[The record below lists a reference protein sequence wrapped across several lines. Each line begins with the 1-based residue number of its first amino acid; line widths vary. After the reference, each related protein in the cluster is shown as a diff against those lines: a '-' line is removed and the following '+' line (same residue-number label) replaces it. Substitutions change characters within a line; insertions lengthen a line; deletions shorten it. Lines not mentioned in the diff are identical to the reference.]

1 MTNLKR
7 ISCITVLLGLLLA
20 APGLWAQMQYHE
32 APSLAAMVQEGTL
45 PPLQER
51 LPAEPMVIQTVEEVG
66 QYGGRWTFGIPTQ
79 SQLGVYSYATYDFA
93 ARWNRAADV
102 IIPNVFR
109 DWEFSEDGRTITMYL
124 RAGMKWSDGA
134 PFTADDIVF
143 WLDDFVRN
151 DALSPGKPGWL
162 LVGGELPVGRKIDDT
177 TVSWTFAA
185 PPGLLLND
193 FATTRGN
200 IFAPKHYMEQFHA
213 DFTDTDKVQA
223 MAKEAGFEDWTQLFR
238 NNRDW
243 YRAQNHD
250 YPVLNAWA
258 VKTSFEDSATLTVYE
273 RNPYYWK
280 VDQVGN
286 QLPYI
291 DEVAI
296 AITTT
301 AETLN
306 LKTMAGEFDFQMRY
320 LNPAN
325 FTLFY
330 DNQERGDYRILEWPT
345 GIGSDAALFFNQST
359 PDLVLRE
366 LFQDLRFRQALSLA
380 IDREEINQL
389 VFDGQGQAR
398 QATVVEL
405 SPLFKPEYAAAHAD
419 YDPERANRL
428 LDEIGLTQR
437 DGDGFRLRPDGE
449 SLSLLLD
456 SPGEKTATI
465 DSIELVVEYWGDIG
479 IKAAAN
485 HTERSAYRAR
495 RNANETQINVWEMGF
510 MMYPS
515 NPVFLI
521 PSSSGSDFGPDLGVW
536 YNSGGAEGQEPPEAI
551 KEALSAYDQ
560 IKQTPDTEQK
570 NELFH
575 RILELQ
581 AENIW
586 VLGMVGGV
594 KETLIVKN
602 HLRNVP
608 DVSIFDSLVG
618 RYIGLTAAEQ
628 YFIRQ

>member
-1 MTNLKR
+1 
-7 ISCITVLLGLLLA
+7 
-20 APGLWAQMQYHE
+20 
-32 APSLAAMVQEGTL
+32 
-45 PPLQER
+45 
-51 LPAEPMVIQTVEEVG
+51 
-66 QYGGRWTFGIPTQ
+66 
-79 SQLGVYSYATYDFA
+79 
-93 ARWNRAADV
+93 
-102 IIPNVFR
+102 
-109 DWEFSEDGRTITMYL
+109 
-124 RAGMKWSDGA
+124 
-134 PFTADDIVF
+134 
-143 WLDDFVRN
+143 
-151 DALSPGKPGWL
+151 
-162 LVGGELPVGRKIDDT
+162 
-177 TVSWTFAA
+177 
-185 PPGLLLND
+185 
-193 FATTRGN
+193 
-200 IFAPKHYMEQFHA
+200 
-213 DFTDTDKVQA
+213 
-223 MAKEAGFEDWTQLFR
+223 
-238 NNRDW
+238 
-243 YRAQNHD
+243 
-250 YPVLNAWA
+250 
-258 VKTSFEDSATLTVYE
+258 
-273 RNPYYWK
+273 
-280 VDQVGN
+280 
-286 QLPYI
+286 
-291 DEVAI
+291 VAI

-380 IDREEINQL
+380 INREEINQL

-405 SPLFKPEYAAAHAD
+405 SPLFKPEYAAAYAD

-456 SPGEKTATI
+456 SPGEKTATV
-465 DSIELVVEYWGDIG
+465 DSIELVVEYWGAIG
-479 IKAAAN
+479 IKAASN

-521 PSSSGSDFGPDLGVW
+521 PSAPGSDFGPDLGTW
-536 YNSGGAEGQEPPEAI
+536 YATGGAEGQEPPEPI
-551 KEALSAYDQ
+551 KEALRAYDQ
-560 IKQTPDTEQK
+560 IKQTPETEKK

-586 VLGMVGGV
+586 VLGIVGGLN
-594 KETLIVKN
+594 ETLIVKN

>member
-1 MTNLKR
+1 M
-7 ISCITVLLGLLLA
+7 VEQGL
-20 APGLWAQMQYHE
+20 
-32 APSLAAMVQEGTL
+32 L
-45 PPLQER
+45 PPLAQR

-93 ARWNRAADV
+93 ARWNRAADL
-102 IIPNVFR
+102 IIPNVLR

-124 RAGMKWSDGA
+124 RAGMKWSDGQ

-143 WLDDFVRN
+143 WLDDFVGN
-151 DALSPGKPGWL
+151 DAISPGKPGWL
-162 LVGGELPVGRKIDDT
+162 LVAGELPVGNKIDDT

-213 DFTDTDKVQA
+213 DYTDTDKVQG
-223 MAKEAGFEDWTQLFR
+223 MAKEAGFEDWSQLFR
-238 NNRDW
+238 NKRDW
-243 YRAQNHD
+243 YRAQNRD
-250 YPVLNAWA
+250 YPVLNAWV
-258 VKTSFEDSATLTVYE
+258 VKTPFEDSPTLTVYE

-280 VDQVGN
+280 VDQAGN

-306 LKTMAGEFDFQMRY
+306 LKTMAGDFDFQMRY

-330 DNQERGDYRILEWPT
+330 DNQERGDFRILEWPT

-359 PDLVLRE
+359 PDLMLRE

-380 IDREEINQL
+380 INREEINQL
-389 VFDGQGQAR
+389 VFDGQGQPR

-405 SPLFKPEYAAAHAD
+405 SPLYKPEYAAAYAD
-419 YDPERANRL
+419 YDPERANQL

-437 DGDGFRLRPDGE
+437 DSDGFRLRPDGNT
-449 SLSLLLD
+449 LSLLLD

-479 IKAAAN
+479 IKAASN

-521 PSSSGSDFGPDLGVW
+521 PSAPGSDFGPDLGTW
-536 YNSGGAEGQEPPEAI
+536 YASGGAEGQEPPEPI
-551 KEALSAYDQ
+551 KEALRVYDQ
-560 IKQTPDTEQK
+560 IKQTPDTETK

-586 VLGMVGGV
+586 VLGMVGGLN
-594 KETLIVKN
+594 ETLIVKN
-602 HLRNVP
+602 HMRNVP
-608 DVSIFDSLVG
+608 DMSIFDSLVG

>member
-1 MTNLKR
+1 
-7 ISCITVLLGLLLA
+7 
-20 APGLWAQMQYHE
+20 
-32 APSLAAMVQEGTL
+32 
-45 PPLQER
+45 
-51 LPAEPMVIQTVEEVG
+51 MVIQTVEEVG

-93 ARWNRAADV
+93 ARWNRAADL
-102 IIPNVFR
+102 IIPNVLR

-124 RAGMKWSDGA
+124 RAGMKWSDGQ

-151 DALSPGKPGWL
+151 DPISPGKPGWL
-162 LVGGELPVGRKIDDT
+162 LVAGELPVGRKIDDT
-177 TVSWTFAA
+177 TVRWTFAA

-200 IFAPKHYMEQFHA
+200 IFAPKHYMEQFHV
-213 DFTDTDKVQA
+213 DYTDADKVQG

-238 NNRDW
+238 NKRDW
-243 YRAQNHD
+243 YRAQNGD
-250 YPVLNAWA
+250 YPVLNAWV
-258 VKTSFEDSATLTVYE
+258 VKTPFEDSPTLTVYE

-296 AITTT
+296 SITTT

-306 LKTMAGEFDFQMRY
+306 LKTMAGDFDFQMRY

-359 PDLVLRE
+359 PDLAQRE

-380 IDREEINQL
+380 INREEINQL
-389 VFDGQGQAR
+389 VFDGQGQPR

-405 SPLFKPEYAAAHAD
+405 SPLFKPEYAAAYAQ
-419 YDPERANRL
+419 YDTERANQL

-437 DGDGFRLRPDGE
+437 DSDGFRLRSDGKT
-449 SLSLLLD
+449 LSLLLD

-479 IKAAAN
+479 IKAASN

-515 NPVFLI
+515 NPVFLV
-521 PSSSGSDFGPDLGVW
+521 PAAPGSDFGPDLGTW
-536 YNSGGAEGQEPPEAI
+536 YATGGAEGQEPPEPI
-551 KEALSAYDQ
+551 KEALRAYDQ
-560 IKQTPDTEQK
+560 IKQTPDTEKK

-586 VLGMVGGV
+586 VLGMVGGLN
-594 KETLIVKN
+594 ETLIVKN
-602 HLRNVP
+602 HFRNVP
-608 DVSIFDSLVG
+608 DESIFDSLVG

>member
-32 APSLAAMVQEGTL
+32 APSLAAMVQAGTL
-45 PPLQER
+45 PPVQER

-102 IIPNVFR
+102 IIPNVIR

-162 LVGGELPVGRKIDDT
+162 LVAGELPVGRKIDDT

-213 DFTDTDKVQA
+213 DYTDADKVQA

-380 IDREEINQL
+380 INREEINQL

-405 SPLFKPEYAAAHAD
+405 SPLFKPEYAAAYAD

-465 DSIELVVEYWGDIG
+465 DSIELVVEYWGAIG
-479 IKAAAN
+479 IKAASN
-485 HTERSAYRAR
+485 HSERSAYRAR

-536 YNSGGAEGQEPPEAI
+536 YNTGGAEGQEPPEPI
-551 KEALSAYDQ
+551 KEALRAYDQ
-560 IKQTPDTEQK
+560 IKQTPETEKK

-586 VLGMVGGV
+586 VLGMVGGL

>member
-1 MTNLKR
+1 MTNRKP
-7 ISCITVLLGLLLA
+7 ISCMAVLLGLVLTAPSLL
-20 APGLWAQMQYHE
+20 AQMQYHE
-32 APSLAAMVQEGTL
+32 APTLSAMVQEGAL
-45 PPLQER
+45 PAVQER
-51 LPAEPMVIQTVEEVG
+51 LPSEPMVIQTVEEVG

-102 IIPNVFR
+102 IIPNVIR

-124 RAGMKWSDGA
+124 RAGMKWSDGQ

-151 DALSPGKPGWL
+151 DDLSPGKPGWL
-162 LVGGELPVGRKIDDT
+162 LVAGELPVGEKIDDT

-213 DFTDTDKVQA
+213 EFTDADKVQA

-258 VKTSFEDSATLTVYE
+258 VKTSFEDSPTLTVYE

-280 VDQVGN
+280 VDQAGN

-301 AETLN
+301 VETLN

-389 VFDGQGQAR
+389 VFDGQGQPR
-398 QATVVEL
+398 QATVVAL
-405 SPLFKPEYAAAHAD
+405 SPLFKPEYAAAYAD
-419 YDPERANRL
+419 HDPERANQL
-428 LDEIGLTQR
+428 LDAIGLTER
-437 DGDGFRLRPDGE
+437 DGDGFRLRPDGDT
-449 SLSLLLD
+449 LSLLLD

-465 DSIELVVEYWGDIG
+465 DSIELVIEYWGDIG

-515 NPVFLI
+515 NPLFLI
-521 PSSSGSDFGPDLGVW
+521 ASSSGSDFGPDLGVW
-536 YNSGGAEGQEPPEAI
+536 YNTGGAEGQEPPEAM
-551 KEALSAYDQ
+551 KEALRAYDQ

-586 VLGMVGGV
+586 VLGLVGGV

-608 DVSIFDSLVG
+608 DESIFDSLVG

>member
-162 LVGGELPVGRKIDDT
+162 LVAGELPVGRKIDDT

-405 SPLFKPEYAAAHAD
+405 SPLFKPEYAAAYAD
-419 YDPERANRL
+419 YDPERANQL
-428 LDEIGLTQR
+428 LDAIGLTQR

-536 YNSGGAEGQEPPEAI
+536 YNTGGAEGQEPPEAI

>member
-1 MTNLKR
+1 MTNRRL
-7 ISCITVLLGLLLA
+7 ISCVAVLLGLVLA
-20 APGLWAQMQYHE
+20 APGIWAQMQYQE
-32 APSLAAMVQEGTL
+32 APALAAMVQEGTL
-45 PPLQER
+45 PPVQER
-51 LPAEPMVIQTVEEVG
+51 IPTEPMVIQTVEEVG

-93 ARWNRAADV
+93 ARWNRPADQ
-102 IIPNVFR
+102 IIPNVIR

-124 RAGMKWSDGA
+124 RAGMKWSDGQ

-151 DALSPGKPGWL
+151 DDLSPGKPGWL
-162 LVGGELPVGRKIDDT
+162 LVAGELPVGEKIDDT

-213 DFTDTDKVQA
+213 EFTDSDKVQA

-238 NNRDW
+238 NKRDW

-258 VKTSFEDSATLTVYE
+258 VKTSFEDSPTLTVYE

-280 VDQVGN
+280 VDQAGN

-296 AITTT
+296 SITTT
-301 AETLN
+301 VETLN
-306 LKTMAGEFDFQMRY
+306 LKTMSGEFDFQMRY

-330 DNQERGDYRILEWPT
+330 DNQEREDYRILEWPT

-359 PDLVLRE
+359 PDLVLRG

-389 VFDGQGQAR
+389 VFDGQGQPR
-398 QATVVEL
+398 QATVVAL
-405 SPLFKPEYAAAHAD
+405 SPLFKPEYAAAYAEH
-419 YDPERANRL
+419 DPDRANQL

-449 SLSLLLD
+449 TLSLLLD

-465 DSIELVVEYWGDIG
+465 DSIELVIEYWGDIG
-479 IKAAAN
+479 IKANAN

-515 NPVFLI
+515 NPLFLI
-521 PSSSGSDFGPDLGVW
+521 ASSSGSDFGPDLGVW
-536 YNSGGAEGQEPPEAI
+536 YNTGGAEGQEPPEAM
-551 KEALSAYDQ
+551 KEALRAYDQ
-560 IKQTPDTEQK
+560 IKQTPDPAQK

-586 VLGMVGGV
+586 VLGLVGGV

-602 HLRNVP
+602 HMRNVP
-608 DVSIFDSLVG
+608 DESIFDSLVG

>member
-1 MTNLKR
+1 MTNRKLM
-7 ISCITVLLGLLLA
+7 SCVSVLLGLVLM
-20 APGLWAQMQYHE
+20 APGIWAQMQYQE
-32 APSLAAMVQEGTL
+32 SPALAAMVQEGTL
-45 PPLQER
+45 PAVQER

-102 IIPNVFR
+102 IIPNVIR
-109 DWEFSEDGRTITMYL
+109 DWEFSEDGRTITMHL
-124 RAGMKWSDGA
+124 RAGMKWSDGQ

-151 DALSPGKPGWL
+151 DDLSPGKPGWL
-162 LVGGELPVGRKIDDT
+162 LVAGELPVGTKIDDT
-177 TVSWTFAA
+177 AVSWTFSA

-200 IFAPKHYMEQFHA
+200 IFAPKHYMEQFHT

-238 NNRDW
+238 NKRDW

-258 VKTSFEDSATLTVYE
+258 VKTSFEDSPTLTVYE

-280 VDQVGN
+280 VDQAGN

-291 DEVAI
+291 DEVAV

-405 SPLFKPEYAAAHAD
+405 SPLFKPEYAAAYAEH
-419 YDPERANRL
+419 DPERADQL
-428 LDEIGLTQR
+428 LDAIGLTQR
-437 DGDGFRLRPDGE
+437 DGDGFRLRPDGKT
-449 SLSLLLD
+449 LSLLLD

-465 DSIELVVEYWGDIG
+465 DSIELVIEYWGDIG

-515 NPVFLI
+515 NPLFLI
-521 PSSSGSDFGPDLGVW
+521 ASSSGSDFGPDLGVW
-536 YNSGGAEGQEPPEAI
+536 YNTGGAEGQEPPEAM

-560 IKQTPDTEQK
+560 IKQTPDTEKK

-586 VLGMVGGV
+586 VLGLVGGV

-608 DVSIFDSLVG
+608 DESIFDSLVG

>member
-1 MTNLKR
+1 MTNRKLM
-7 ISCITVLLGLLLA
+7 SCVAVLLGLFLA
-20 APGLWAQMQYHE
+20 APGIWAQMQYQE
-32 APSLAAMVQEGTL
+32 APALAAMVQEGTL
-45 PPLQER
+45 PAVQER

-93 ARWNRAADV
+93 ARWNRPADQ
-102 IIPNVFR
+102 IIPNVIR

-124 RAGMKWSDGA
+124 RAGMKWSDGQ

-151 DALSPGKPGWL
+151 DDLSPGKPGWL
-162 LVGGELPVGRKIDDT
+162 LVAGELPVGEKIDDT

-213 DFTDTDKVQA
+213 GFADSDKVQA

-238 NNRDW
+238 NKRDW

-258 VKTSFEDSATLTVYE
+258 VKTSFEDSPTLTVYA

-280 VDQVGN
+280 VDQAGN

-291 DEVAI
+291 DEVAVS
-296 AITTT
+296 ITTT

-306 LKTMAGEFDFQMRY
+306 LKTMSGEFDFQMRY

-325 FTLFY
+325 YTLFY
-330 DNQERGDYRILEWPT
+330 ENQEREDYRILEWPT

-405 SPLFKPEYAAAHAD
+405 SPLFKPEYAAAYAD
-419 YDPERANRL
+419 YDPERADQL
-428 LDEIGLTQR
+428 LDAIGLTQR
-437 DGDGFRLRPDGE
+437 DGDGFRLRPDGDT
-449 SLSLLLD
+449 LSLLLD

-465 DSIELVVEYWGDIG
+465 DSIELVIEYWGDIG

-515 NPVFLI
+515 NPLFLI
-521 PSSSGSDFGPDLGVW
+521 ASSRGSDFGPDLGVW
-536 YNSGGAEGQEPPEAI
+536 YNTGGAEGQEPPEAM
-551 KEALSAYDQ
+551 KEALSVYDQ
-560 IKQTPDTEQK
+560 IKQTPDAEEK

-586 VLGMVGGV
+586 VLGLVGGV

-608 DVSIFDSLVG
+608 DESIFDSLVG

>member
-1 MTNLKR
+1 MTNRKLM
-7 ISCITVLLGLLLA
+7 SGMAVLLGLVLT
-20 APGLWAQMQYHE
+20 APGIRAQMQYQE
-32 APSLAAMVQEGTL
+32 APALAAMVQEGTL
-45 PPLQER
+45 PAVQER

-66 QYGGRWTFGIPTQ
+66 RYGGRWTFGIPTQ

-102 IIPNVFR
+102 IIPNVIR

-124 RAGMKWSDGA
+124 RDGMKWSDGQ

-151 DALSPGKPGWL
+151 DDLSPGKPGWL
-162 LVGGELPVGRKIDDT
+162 LVAGELPVGEKIDDT

-213 DFTDTDKVQA
+213 DFTDADTVQA

-258 VKTSFEDSATLTVYE
+258 VKTSFEDSPTLTVYE

-280 VDQVGN
+280 VDQAGN

-301 AETLN
+301 VETLN

-389 VFDGQGQAR
+389 VFDGQGQPR

-405 SPLFKPEYAAAHAD
+405 SPLFKPEYAAAYAD
-419 YDPERANRL
+419 HDPERANQL
-428 LDEIGLTQR
+428 LDAIGLTQR

-449 SLSLLLD
+449 TLSLLLD

-465 DSIELVVEYWGDIG
+465 DSIELVIEYWGAIG
-479 IKAAAN
+479 IKANAN

-495 RNANETQINVWEMGF
+495 RNANETQVNVWEMGF

-515 NPVFLI
+515 NPLFLI
-521 PSSSGSDFGPDLGVW
+521 ASSSGSDFGADLGVW
-536 YNSGGAEGQEPPEAI
+536 YNTGGAEGQEPPEAM
-551 KEALSAYDQ
+551 KEALRAYDQ
-560 IKQTPDTEQK
+560 IKQTPDTAQK

-586 VLGMVGGV
+586 VLGLVGGV

-602 HLRNVP
+602 HMRNVP
-608 DVSIFDSLVG
+608 DESIFDSLVG

-628 YFIRQ
+628 YFIRR

>member
-405 SPLFKPEYAAAHAD
+405 SPLFKPEYAAAHAE
-419 YDPERANRL
+419 YDPERANQL
-428 LDEIGLTQR
+428 LDAMGLTQR

-536 YNSGGAEGQEPPEAI
+536 YNTGGAEGQEPPEAI

-560 IKQTPDTEQK
+560 IKQTPDTAQK

-608 DVSIFDSLVG
+608 DESIFDSLVG

>member
-1 MTNLKR
+1 
-7 ISCITVLLGLLLA
+7 
-20 APGLWAQMQYHE
+20 
-32 APSLAAMVQEGTL
+32 
-45 PPLQER
+45 
-51 LPAEPMVIQTVEEVG
+51 
-66 QYGGRWTFGIPTQ
+66 
-79 SQLGVYSYATYDFA
+79 
-93 ARWNRAADV
+93 
-102 IIPNVFR
+102 
-109 DWEFSEDGRTITMYL
+109 
-124 RAGMKWSDGA
+124 
-134 PFTADDIVF
+134 
-143 WLDDFVRN
+143 
-151 DALSPGKPGWL
+151 
-162 LVGGELPVGRKIDDT
+162 
-177 TVSWTFAA
+177 
-185 PPGLLLND
+185 
-193 FATTRGN
+193 
-200 IFAPKHYMEQFHA
+200 MEQFHA
-213 DFTDTDKVQA
+213 DFTDADKVQA

-258 VKTSFEDSATLTVYE
+258 VKTSFEDSPTLTVYE

-280 VDQVGN
+280 VDQAGN

-301 AETLN
+301 VETLN

-389 VFDGQGQAR
+389 VFDGQGQPR
-398 QATVVEL
+398 QATVVAL
-405 SPLFKPEYAAAHAD
+405 SPLFKPEYAAAYAD
-419 YDPERANRL
+419 HDPERANQL
-428 LDEIGLTQR
+428 LDAIGLTER
-437 DGDGFRLRPDGE
+437 DGDGFRLRPDGDT
-449 SLSLLLD
+449 LSLLLD

-465 DSIELVVEYWGDIG
+465 DSIELVIEYWGDIG

-515 NPVFLI
+515 NPLFLI
-521 PSSSGSDFGPDLGVW
+521 ASSSGSDFGPDLGVW
-536 YNSGGAEGQEPPEAI
+536 YNTGGAEGQEPPEAM
-551 KEALSAYDQ
+551 KEALRAYDQ

-586 VLGMVGGV
+586 VLGLVGGV

-608 DVSIFDSLVG
+608 DESIFDSLVG

>member
-1 MTNLKR
+1 MTNRKLM
-7 ISCITVLLGLLLA
+7 SCVAVLLALVLA
-20 APGLWAQMQYHE
+20 APGIWAQMQYQE
-32 APSLAAMVQEGTL
+32 APALAAMVQEGAL
-45 PPLQER
+45 PPVQER

-93 ARWNRAADV
+93 ARWNRPADQ
-102 IIPNVFR
+102 IIPNVIR
-109 DWEFSEDGRTITMYL
+109 DWEFSEDGRSITMHL
-124 RAGMKWSDGA
+124 RAGMKWSDGQ

-151 DALSPGKPGWL
+151 DDLSPGKPGWL
-162 LVGGELPVGRKIDDT
+162 LVAGELPVGNKIDDT
-177 TVSWTFAA
+177 AVSWTFAA

-213 DFTDTDKVQA
+213 GFTDADKVQA
-223 MAKEAGFEDWTQLFR
+223 MTKEAGFEDWTQLFR
-238 NNRDW
+238 NKLDW

-258 VKTSFEDSATLTVYE
+258 VKTSFEDSPTLTVYE

-280 VDQVGN
+280 VDQAGN

-291 DEVAI
+291 DEVAV

-405 SPLFKPEYAAAHAD
+405 SPLFKPEYAAAYAD
-419 YDPERANRL
+419 YDPERADQL
-428 LDEIGLTQR
+428 LDAIGLTER
-437 DGDGFRLRPDGE
+437 DGDGFRLRPDGDT
-449 SLSLLLD
+449 LSLLLD

-465 DSIELVVEYWGDIG
+465 DSIELVIEYWGDIG

-515 NPVFLI
+515 NPLFLI
-521 PSSSGSDFGPDLGVW
+521 ASSSGSDFGPDLGVW
-536 YNSGGAEGQEPPEAI
+536 YNTGGAEGQEPPEAM
-551 KEALSAYDQ
+551 KEALRAYDQ
-560 IKQTPDTEQK
+560 IKQTPDTAKK

-586 VLGMVGGV
+586 VLGLVGGV

-608 DVSIFDSLVG
+608 DESIFDSLVG

>member
-1 MTNLKR
+1 
-7 ISCITVLLGLLLA
+7 
-20 APGLWAQMQYHE
+20 
-32 APSLAAMVQEGTL
+32 
-45 PPLQER
+45 
-51 LPAEPMVIQTVEEVG
+51 
-66 QYGGRWTFGIPTQ
+66 
-79 SQLGVYSYATYDFA
+79 
-93 ARWNRAADV
+93 
-102 IIPNVFR
+102 
-109 DWEFSEDGRTITMYL
+109 
-124 RAGMKWSDGA
+124 
-134 PFTADDIVF
+134 
-143 WLDDFVRN
+143 
-151 DALSPGKPGWL
+151 
-162 LVGGELPVGRKIDDT
+162 
-177 TVSWTFAA
+177 
-185 PPGLLLND
+185 
-193 FATTRGN
+193 
-200 IFAPKHYMEQFHA
+200 MEQFHA

-419 YDPERANRL
+419 YDPERANQL

-521 PSSSGSDFGPDLGVW
+521 PTSSGSDFGPDLGVW

>member
-1 MTNLKR
+1 MTNRKL
-7 ISCITVLLGLLLA
+7 ISCAAVLLGLVLT
-20 APGLWAQMQYHE
+20 APGLWAQDYQE
-32 APSLAAMVQEGTL
+32 APALAAMVEAGTL
-45 PPLQER
+45 PPVQER
-51 LPAEPMVIQTVEEVG
+51 LPAEPLVIEPVEEIG
-66 QYGGRWTFGIPTQ
+66 QYGGTWEKLISSAGQTALMTI
-79 SQLGVYSYATYDFA
+79 YAYDRLL
-93 ARWNRAADV
+93 RWNPDATA
-102 IIPNVFR
+102 IEPNIATSYEVTDGGKTFVFH
-109 DWEFSEDGRTITMYL
+109 L
-124 RAGMKWSDGA
+124 REGMKWSDGH
-134 PFTADDIVF
+134 PFTADDFVF
-143 WLDDFVRN
+143 WYEDMLLNEELTPSF
-151 DALSPGKPGWL
+151 PTWL
-162 LVGGELPVGRKIDDT
+162 MAGGEPVVIEKIDDY
-177 TVSWTFAA
+177 TVRFRFAA
-185 PPGLLLND
+185 PYGLLPEYLSYFNLP
-193 FATTRGN
+193 FR
-200 IFAPKHYMEQFHA
+200 PKHYLQQFHPAYA
-213 DFTDTDKVQA
+213 DQDDLDKLI
-223 MAKEAGFEDWTQLFR
+223 KEEGVEHWYQLFQ
-238 NNRDW
+238 NKDQW
-243 YRAQNHD
+243 YRKFNPD
-250 YPVLNAWA
+250 LPVVEPW
-258 VKTSFEDSATLTVYE
+258 VVITPQPATRVVLE

-280 VDQVGN
+280 TDPAGN

-291 DEVAI
+291 DEVAVS
-296 AITTT
+296 ITTT
-301 AETLN
+301 VETLN
-306 LKTMAGEFDFQMRY
+306 LKTMSGEFDFQMRY

-330 DNQERGDYRILEWPT
+330 DNQEREDYRILEWPT

-389 VFDGQGQAR
+389 VFDGQGQPR
-398 QATVVEL
+398 QATVVAL
-405 SPLFKPEYAAAHAD
+405 SPLFKPEYAAAYAD
-419 YDPERANRL
+419 HDPDRANQL
-428 LDEIGLTQR
+428 LDAIGLTER

-449 SLSLLLD
+449 TLSLLLD

-465 DSIELVVEYWGDIG
+465 DSIELVIEYWGDIG

-515 NPVFLI
+515 NPLFLI
-521 PSSSGSDFGPDLGVW
+521 ASSSGSDFGPDLGVW
-536 YNSGGAEGQEPPEAI
+536 YNTGGAEGQEPPEAM
-551 KEALSAYDQ
+551 KEALRAYDQ

-586 VLGMVGGV
+586 VLGLVGGV

-602 HLRNVP
+602 HMRNVP
-608 DVSIFDSLVG
+608 DESIFDSLVG

>member
-1 MTNLKR
+1 M
-7 ISCITVLLGLLLA
+7 
-20 APGLWAQMQYHE
+20 
-32 APSLAAMVQEGTL
+32 
-45 PPLQER
+45 
-51 LPAEPMVIQTVEEVG
+51 
-66 QYGGRWTFGIPTQ
+66 
-79 SQLGVYSYATYDFA
+79 
-93 ARWNRAADV
+93 
-102 IIPNVFR
+102 
-109 DWEFSEDGRTITMYL
+109 
-124 RAGMKWSDGA
+124 
-134 PFTADDIVF
+134 
-143 WLDDFVRN
+143 
-151 DALSPGKPGWL
+151 
-162 LVGGELPVGRKIDDT
+162 
-177 TVSWTFAA
+177 SWTFAA

-213 DFTDTDKVQA
+213 EFTDADKVQA

-238 NNRDW
+238 NKRDW

-258 VKTSFEDSATLTVYE
+258 VKTSFEDSPTLTVYE

-280 VDQVGN
+280 VDQAGN

-291 DEVAI
+291 DEVAV

-405 SPLFKPEYAAAHAD
+405 SPLFKPEYAAAYAD
-419 YDPERANRL
+419 HDPERADQL
-428 LDEIGLTQR
+428 LDAIGLTQR

-449 SLSLLLD
+449 TLSLLLD

-465 DSIELVVEYWGDIG
+465 DSIELVIEYWGDIG

-515 NPVFLI
+515 NPLFLI
-521 PSSSGSDFGPDLGVW
+521 ASSSGSDFGPDLGVW
-536 YNSGGAEGQEPPEAI
+536 YNTGGAEGQEPPEAM

-560 IKQTPDTEQK
+560 IKQTPDTEKK

-586 VLGMVGGV
+586 VLGLVGGV

-608 DVSIFDSLVG
+608 DESIFDSLVG

>member
-1 MTNLKR
+1 
-7 ISCITVLLGLLLA
+7 
-20 APGLWAQMQYHE
+20 
-32 APSLAAMVQEGTL
+32 
-45 PPLQER
+45 
-51 LPAEPMVIQTVEEVG
+51 MVIQTVEEVG

-93 ARWNRAADV
+93 ARWNRAADL
-102 IIPNVFR
+102 IIPNVLR
-109 DWEFSEDGRTITMYL
+109 DWEFSEDGRTITMSL
-124 RAGMKWSDGA
+124 RAGMKWSDGQ

-151 DALSPGKPGWL
+151 DPISPGKPGWL
-162 LVGGELPVGRKIDDT
+162 LVAGELPVGRKIDDT

-200 IFAPKHYMEQFHA
+200 IFAPKHYMEQFHV
-213 DFTDTDKVQA
+213 DYTDADKVQG

-238 NNRDW
+238 NKRDW
-243 YRAQNHD
+243 YRAQNGD

-258 VKTSFEDSATLTVYE
+258 VKTPFEDSPTLTVYE

-286 QLPYI
+286 QLPYL

-306 LKTMAGEFDFQMRY
+306 LKTMAGDFDFQMRY

-359 PDLVLRE
+359 PDLALRE

-380 IDREEINQL
+380 INRQEINQL
-389 VFDGQGQAR
+389 VFDGQGQPR

-405 SPLFKPEYAAAHAD
+405 SPLFKPEYAAAYAQ
-419 YDPERANRL
+419 YDTERASQL

-437 DGDGFRLRPDGE
+437 DGDGFRLRSDGKT
-449 SLSLLLD
+449 LSLLLD

-479 IKAAAN
+479 IKAASN

-495 RNANETQINVWEMGF
+495 RTANETQINVWEMGF

-521 PSSSGSDFGPDLGVW
+521 PSSSGSDFGPDLGIW
-536 YNSGGAEGQEPPEAI
+536 YNTGGAEGQEPPEPI
-551 KEALSAYDQ
+551 KEALRAYDQ
-560 IKQTPDTEQK
+560 IKQTPDTENK

-586 VLGMVGGV
+586 VLGMVGGLN
-594 KETLIVKN
+594 ETLIVKN
-602 HLRNVP
+602 HFRNVP
-608 DVSIFDSLVG
+608 DESIFDSLVG